1 MVGNTP
7 PEFLADLIMN
17 VTLQNGVFRIT
28 LGQVDANNRAVPV
41 TRLLVPANQLPK
53 MISGL
58 AGASKKIATELR
70 ERAQD
75 AQNKAESKD
84 RAPAPAKPKAKND
97 VQVSANPKSKPAPN
111 KKK

>member
-7 PEFLADLIMN
+7 PEFLADLVMN

-28 LGQVDANNRAVPV
+28 LGQVDSNNRAVPV

-58 AGASKKIATELR
+58 ANASKKIATQLR
-70 ERAQD
+70 ERAED
-75 AQNKAESKD
+75 AQNKAEGKEENTKKAAVKAQA
-84 RAPAPAKPKAKND
+84 RPKAKP
-97 VQVSANPKSKPAPN
+97 ANN

>member
-7 PEFLADLIMN
+7 PEYLADLVMN

-58 AGASKKIATELR
+58 DGASKKIATQLR
-70 ERAQD
+70 ERAKD
-75 AQNKAESKD
+75 AQNKAEGNKK
-84 RAPAPAKPKAKND
+84 AAAKPKVKAK
-97 VQVSANPKSKPAPN
+97 AKPASN

>member
-17 VTLQNGVFRIT
+17 ATLQNGVFRIT

-53 MISGL
+53 MINGL

-70 ERAQD
+70 ERAED
-75 AQNKAESKD
+75 AQNKVENGAETTETKD
-84 RAPAPAKPKAKND
+84 H
-97 VQVSANPKSKPAPN
+97 S
-111 KKK
+111 

>member
-7 PEFLADLIMN
+7 PEYLADLVMN

-41 TRLLVPANQLPK
+41 TRLLVPANQLAT

-58 AGASKKIATELR
+58 AGASKKIATQLR
-70 ERAQD
+70 ERTQD
-75 AQNKAESKD
+75 AQDKAEGNEKD
-84 RAPAPAKPKAKND
+84 NTPAQTKPKAK
-97 VQVSANPKSKPAPN
+97 ATIN

>member
-1 MVGNTP
+1 
-7 PEFLADLIMN
+7 MN

-28 LGQVDANNRAVPV
+28 LGQVNANNRAVPV
-41 TRLLVPANQLPK
+41 TRLLVLANQLPK

-75 AQNKAESKD
+75 TQNKAEKTFWHW
-84 RAPAPAKPKAKND
+84 PMP
-97 VQVSANPKSKPAPN
+97 
-111 KKK
+111 